1 MKKFFAMLSVV
12 FFSITLIMMMSLY
25 QAKTIAFVDY
35 LFDISVFTP
44 IFFNVLGIVSACF
57 SPKRNNQ
64 KNFNFYQWFND
75 DLLCNFYLDW
85 NIWVSGTVSW
95 RD

>member
-1 MKKFFAMLSVV
+1 MKKFFAMLSII

-25 QAKTIAFVDY
+25 QAKTVAFVDY

-57 SPKRNNQ
+57 SPKGTTRKTLIFINGLMMIY
-64 KNFNFYQWFND
+64 FAIF
-75 DLLCNFYLDW
+75 
-85 NIWVSGTVSW
+85 IWIGIYGFQEP
-95 RD
+95 